1 MGNQCTSGDNDSY
14 ANTTKAIIINEEF
27 IEGERP
33 VISQEH
39 SKFNDDDAIDVV
51 ITNESNYGRK
61 SLSQNYM
68 KQANYVLQ
76 DNIQLQLNYCGL
88 PTQGTQAVLLSVQ
101 TKNQTITTRQ
111 GIDLI
116 CLIDHS
122 GSMSGEKMHLVK
134 KSLKHLLKM
143 LQPQDRLC
151 LIEFDDQNY
160 RLTRLMRATQENMYK
175 FLIAI
180 DTIQANGAT
189 DIGNAMKMA
198 LSILKHRRFKN
209 PIASIFLLSDG
220 EDEGAAGRVWD
231 DIQSKNIKEPFT
243 INTFGFGR
251 DCCPK
256 IMSEIA
262 HFKEGQFY
270 YISDIVKID
279 ECFFEALGGEAS
291 VIAYN
296 THITVTCKKNT
307 IKKVY
312 GDKWALNLQEQ
323 SFSIYQPQLQFGV
336 RKDFI
341 VETSVPIGMM
351 DEFITVKMHTDSVET
366 GERFTIEQFIN
377 IVPNM
382 VAEQIVFQEVM
393 SHYYRVQAAETFRNA
408 LNLGYNLQY
417 QQAQATITA
426 LQQQIY
432 QMNLKNPM
440 INLVYLDLQQAL
452 RYCDSM
458 FFNQEG
464 RHYLTQLYMIHMYQQ
479 PRGIEIVSNDPKM
492 QVTCVY
498 QNELQKQYILQLRQM
513 KTNNPDQFQ
522 Q

>member
-1 MGNQCTSGDNDSY
+1 MGNQCTSGDNDQY
-14 ANTTKAIIINEEF
+14 PNTTRAIIINEQF

-33 VISQEH
+33 GISQDH

-51 ITNESNYGRK
+51 ITNDTNYGRK

-68 KQANYVLQ
+68 KQARYILQ
-76 DNIQLQLNYCGL
+76 ENIQLKLYYCGL
-88 PTQGTQAVLLSVQ
+88 PIQGSQAMLLSIQ
-101 TKNQTITTRQ
+101 TKDYAATTRQ

-122 GSMSGEKMHLVK
+122 GSMSGEKMNLVK
-134 KSLKHLLKM
+134 KSLKHLLNL
-143 LQPQDRLC
+143 LQPIDRLC

-160 RLTRLMRATQENMYK
+160 RLTRLMRVSDENKYK

-180 DTIQANGAT
+180 ETIQANGST

-198 LSILKHRRFKN
+198 LSVLKHRKFKN

-220 EDEGAAGRVWD
+220 EDEGAAGRVWN
-231 DIQSKNIKEPFT
+231 DIQSKNIREPYT

-270 YISDIVKID
+270 YISEISKID
-279 ECFFEALGGEAS
+279 ECFVEALGGQAS

-296 THITVTCKKNT
+296 THITVSCKKNS

-312 GDKWALNLQEQ
+312 GDKWVFNSQD
-323 SFSIYQPQLQFGV
+323 STFSIYQPQLLFGI
-336 RKDFI
+336 RKDFVI
-341 VETSVPIGMM
+341 ETGVPLGLM
-351 DEFITVKMHTDSVET
+351 DEMVTVRMHTDSVET
-366 GERFTIEQFIN
+366 GEQFIIEQFVN
-377 IVPNM
+377 IIPNLM
-382 VAEQIVFQEVM
+382 ADQIVFQEVM
-393 SHYYRVQAAETFRNA
+393 THYYRVQAAEAFRNS
-408 LNLGYNLQY
+408 LNLCYNMQY
-417 QQAQATITA
+417 QQAQQSIVV

-432 QMNLKNPM
+432 QMNFNNPLM
-440 INLVYLDLQQAL
+440 SLVYLDLQSAL
-452 RYCDSM
+452 RYCDQTY
-458 FFNQEG
+458 FNQEG

-479 PRGIEIVSNDPKM
+479 PRGIEIVSNDPKN
-492 QVTCVY
+492 QVQCVY
-498 QNELQKQYILQLRQM
+498 QNQLQKQYILQLRQIKM
-513 KTNNPDQFQ
+513 NNPGQFY
-522 Q
+522 